1 MMTVACLWVRGD
13 VPYSADYVTRLL
25 SMVGRNIDRQF
36 RFVCLTDRP
45 RAIPQIETLDISG
58 TRLAGLKAWWQ
69 KLELFNPAHALGSV
83 VLYIDLDSIIVG
95 KLAPLFEYFGG
106 GAEPL
111 CLLPP
116 GGAFRPLGYRTVWR
130 FNSSVMLFNPH
141 HCTPLFERFNPA
153 YAKKGN
159 GRALPLWG
167 DQDWIGELM
176 PEAATFPAAWFPR
189 LSDLTTPPS
198 TPAHHSALKEAVVV
212 LCKKPKPHVAARDNE
227 FVARAWC

>member
-1 MMTVACLWVRGD
+1 MITVACLWVRGD

-25 SMVGRNIDRQF
+25 SMVGRNIDRRF

-45 RAIPQIETLDISG
+45 RELPQIETIDIADS
-58 TRLAGLKAWWQ
+58 RLAGGGLKAWWQ
-69 KLELFNPAHALGSV
+69 KLELFNPARALGPV

-95 KLAPLFEYFGG
+95 KLAPLFDFFNDQP
-106 GAEPL
+106 EPL
-111 CLLPP
+111 CLVPP
-116 GGAFRPLGYRTVWR
+116 AGAFRPVGFRTVWR

-141 HCTPLFERFNPA
+141 HCTALFERFNPA

-176 PEAATFPAAWFPR
+176 PEASTFPAAWFPR
-189 LSDLTTPPS
+189 LSDLQAA
-198 TPAHHSALKEAVVV
+198 PAVPEAVIV
-212 LCKKPKPHVAARDNE
+212 LCKKPKPHIAARDND
-227 FVARAWC
+227 FVAEVWR